1 MNGINPASVET
12 GLFSDNNIGNTFSII
27 ILAVLSLIIGIIV
40 PTVGYGFFVAIVMAF
55 VSFSYGVIYIQ
66 METMELT
73 NIPNSLWFKLFM
85 ILWGILTALNASY
98 YSSVLQD
105 DTLEPTRWFSLF
117 YATVM
122 SFVFVILAKFPIF
135 VGIFGNTLGR
145 FLGANDIKEML
156 QSQAFDNET
165 DLSSFISLFHL
176 DNIASYDPKATDP
189 IFDITLKD
197 DVPLDDFKK
206 EVRQYCMKK
215 HLFGHFIWVFLTSV
229 LLLMATTYQVA
240 KIK

>member
-1 MNGINPASVET
+1 MSVLQDNAS
-12 GLFSDNNIGNTFSII
+12 I
-27 ILAVLSLIIGIIV
+27 ILAFAILSLVIGIIV

-55 VSFSYGVIYIQ
+55 VSFLYGVIYIQ
-66 METMELT
+66 MENTGLS
-73 NIPNSLWFKLFM
+73 NISNIWWFGLFM
-85 ILWGILTALNASY
+85 VLWGILAALNASY

-105 DTLEPTRWFSLF
+105 DTLEPTRWFSIL

-145 FLGANDIKEML
+145 FLGANDIKQML
-156 QSQAFDNET
+156 QSQAFGNET

-176 DNIASYDPKATDP
+176 DNIASYDPKATDQT
-189 IFDITLKD
+189 FDITLADGKL
-197 DVPLDDFKK
+197 LDDFKK
-206 EVRQYCMKK
+206 KVTQYCLQK

-240 KIK
+240 KKK